1 MSIASDKLK
10 LVKLL
15 IETTDEK
22 IIGQV
27 KQIFNAYKPTDFWDD
42 TPVSVKYDI
51 EESLKQLDNGE
62 VEDHDVVMNEI
73 KSWLKE

>member
-22 IIGQV
+22 IIGQI
-27 KQIFNAYKPTDFWDD
+27 KQIFNAYKPTDFWDEM
-42 TPVSVKYDI
+42 PISVKLDI
-51 EESLKQLDNGE
+51 EESLKQLENGE
-62 VEDHDVVMNEI
+62 TENHDVVMNEI
-73 KSWLKE
+73 RSWLKE